1 MWLVVDPGE
10 SLNRGSYPSRAWYPW
25 AWSPWAGSLLEAAGL
40 AEPEAAEA
48 VRKVQI

>member
-1 MWLVVDPGE
+1 MWLLVDPGE

-25 AWSPWAGSLLEAAGL
+25 AWPPWAGSLLEAAGL

-48 VRKVQI
+48 VRKVPI